1 MKDLVKFFDDLPWIV
16 KLIFALPGLDGI
28 LWGIY
33 RIAKGLSTNNTML
46 VIIGILWIVLGFAIL
61 WIIDIVSILLN
72 KKLVCFV

>member
-72 KKLVCFV
+72 KKLVWFV